1 MVFVGIGLATGP
13 PERLLAEGFGLAFVK
28 SFLMDICGAGLCDF
42 KHFLEFDFTCP
53 SVLVLAGLPSPLIC
67 VI

>member
-13 PERLLAEGFGLAFVK
+13 PERLLAEGLGLAFVK
-28 SFLMDICGAGLCDF
+28 SFLMDICVAGLCDF
-42 KHFLEFDFTCP
+42 KHFLEFDFACP
-53 SVLVLAGLPSPLIC
+53 SVFVMVGLPLLLIC

>member
-28 SFLMDICGAGLCDF
+28 SFLMDIFVAGLCDF
-42 KHFLEFDFTCP
+42 RHFLEFDFACP
-53 SVLVLAGLPSPLIC
+53 LVCVLAGLPSPLIC